1 LVSFSAVT
9 EQRVTGSLGD
19 LAAVP
24 GIPSEP
30 TLRKLIR
37 ENPDFPVVSTGTNG
51 HAYEIDIAEAI
62 AWLKSHE
69 EKRREAE
76 RARSAEVRQFAL
88 DLLGPDAASQPREGL
103 SIAERK
109 QLLEEELIAT
119 KLAEKRGTLVRK
131 DAVEAAF
138 SALFDLLHEQR
149 RTLAARLAKR
159 TDLTRAQQTLVD
171 EFIEADLH
179 ILAAKIEEMGSGVAV
194 PDGSDDTGI

>member
-1 LVSFSAVT
+1 MVSFSPVT
-9 EQRVTGSLGD
+9 DARITGSLGD

-24 GIPSEP
+24 GVPSEP

-62 AWLKSHE
+62 AWLRSHE

-103 SIAERK
+103 SIGERK

-119 KLAEKRGTLVRK
+119 KLAEKRRELVRK

-138 SALFDLLHEQR
+138 SAVFDLLSEQR

-159 TDLTRAQQTLVD
+159 TDLSRRQQTLID
-171 EFIEADLH
+171 EFMEADLH
-179 ILAAKIEEMGSGVAV
+179 LLATRFEEMGRSGAV
-194 PDGSDDTGI
+194 PDGTFDTGV

>member
-1 LVSFSAVT
+1 MA
-9 EQRVTGSLGD
+9 EQRVIGTLGD

-24 GIPSEP
+24 GLPSEP

-51 HAYEIDIAEAI
+51 HAYEIDIAEAV

-76 RARSAEVRQFAL
+76 RTRGEEVRQFAL
-88 DLLGPDAASQPREGL
+88 DLLGPDAAAKPREGL

-119 KLAEKRGTLVRK
+119 KLSERRGELVRK
-131 DAVEAAF
+131 ASVEAAIDAVF
-138 SALFDLLHEQR
+138 GMLSEQR

-159 TDLTRAQQTLVD
+159 TDLSRRQQTLID
-171 EFIEADLH
+171 EFLEADLH
-179 ILAAKIEEMGSGVAV
+179 QLVAKFEEMERNGGV
-194 PDGSDDTGI
+194 PDGTENTAL